1 MTQMSVSDQI
11 IAVINDLCTKFGIA
25 IDWSADNV
33 LPTIENLCLRFIKFE
48 LATSIAWCVIMI
60 LVTMIVYIVCKV
72 FHPKAQK
79 VNYDLDYLMPWCAGI
94 AWIVFGIMVF
104 STIMVCGTQVF
115 NIIECLTIPEKVILE
130 YIKELLTTSS

>member
-1 MTQMSVSDQI
+1 MSVSDQI

-25 IDWSADNV
+25 IDWSAENV

-72 FHPKAQK
+72 FHPKAK
-79 VNYDLDYLMPWCAGI
+79 EVNYDPDYFMPWLAGI
-94 AWIVFGIMVF
+94 AWAAFGIMAF